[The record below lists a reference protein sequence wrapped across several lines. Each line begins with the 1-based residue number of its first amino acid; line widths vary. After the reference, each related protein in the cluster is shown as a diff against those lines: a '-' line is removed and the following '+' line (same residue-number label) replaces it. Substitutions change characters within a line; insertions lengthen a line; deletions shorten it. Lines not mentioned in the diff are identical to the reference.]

1 MNWLFASDGQSI
13 GPSASASVLPV
24 NIQGGVPL
32 GLASLIS
39 LLSKGLSGV
48 SPTAQFQSISSS
60 VLSLLYDPTLTFI
73 HDYWE
78 NYSFDYTFVSKVMSL
93 IFNMLCLSRGS
104 NEGPSSYELISST
117 ARNKPWSSWSL
128 RRQGW
133 THSLKHPFLSRIPR
147 L

>member
-78 NYSFDYTFVSKVMSL
+78 NYSFDYTFVGKV
-93 IFNMLCLSRGS
+93 IMLSWALLPNGRLGGGHRRVG
-104 NEGPSSYELISST
+104 EASST
-117 ARNKPWSSWSL
+117 PVL
-128 RRQGW
+128 RSAQPIW
-133 THSLKHPFLSRIPR
+133 
-147 L
+147 

>member
-1 MNWLFASDGQSI
+1 MSQLFASGGQNI
-13 GPSASASVLPV
+13 KASASASVLPV

-78 NYSFDYTFVSKVMSL
+78 NYSFDYTFVGKVMSL
-93 IFNMLCLSRGS
+93 LFNTLFRFVIASFQRAS
-104 NEGPSSYELISST
+104 V
-117 ARNKPWSSWSL
+117 
-128 RRQGW
+128 
-133 THSLKHPFLSRIPR
+133 F
-147 L
+147 